1 MTKEAFDPDLGL
13 KDILETQDIA
23 SIRQRFDYTLRLG
36 AVGLITG
43 QVGSGKSTALR
54 YVLSKLHPSEY
65 KTIWITACS
74 GSILEFYRL
83 FLAEMGIHMAGSSKA
98 IMMRLIKKTVREI
111 VIEKKMKIV
120 LVVDEASLMR
130 LEVFAELHTITQF
143 EQDSKPW
150 LPIILTGRTS
160 LIDKLMYQTSM
171 PLASRVVA
179 RSHMEPLSR
188 QEMEQYILHHLAI
201 TGVKTNLFE
210 DTAITAVHQGSGG
223 ALRKANHLAR
233 GALVAAAKDQSR
245 TVNADHVRLAST
257 EIFLSPNAEP
267 GCPARSK
274 QHEKRLCRPK

>member
-1 MTKEAFDPDLGL
+1 MSASYRAFFGMTKEAFDPDLGL
-13 KDILETQDIA
+13 KDILETQDIV

-36 AVGLITG
+36 AIGLVTG

-83 FLAEMGIHMAGSSKA
+83 FLAEMGIHMAGSQKA
-98 IMMRLIKKTVREI
+98 IMII
-111 VIEKKMKIV
+111 A

-150 LPIILTGRTS
+150 LPIILAGRTN

-188 QEMEQYILHHLAI
+188 KEMEQYILHHLTI

-210 DTAITAVHQGSGG
+210 DTALTAVHQGSGG
-223 ALRKANHLAR
+223 VLRKANHLAR

-245 TVNADHVRLAST
+245 TVTADHVRLAST
-257 EIFLSPNAEP
+257 EIF
-267 GCPARSK
+267 
-274 QHEKRLCRPK
+274 

>member
-1 MTKEAFDPDLGL
+1 MSATYRAFFGMTKEAFDPDLGL

-23 SIRQRFDYTLRLG
+23 SIKQRFDYTLRLG

-188 QEMEQYILHHLAI
+188 QEMEQYIVHHLSI

-245 TVNADHVRLAST
+245 TVTADHVRLAST
-257 EIFLSPNAEP
+257 EICLFAITC
-267 GCPARSK
+267 G
-274 QHEKRLCRPK
+274 